1 MEGIK
6 MTGSIYFRG
15 RARGWAYQI
24 FLGRDTSG
32 KQRRV
37 VASGFRTKKEAAA
50 ALRERIRELEE
61 QTALTT
67 GEPRTLRQVVL
78 NFITQAERRL
88 GRKTVERYRQ
98 MLPYFHAGLM
108 ETPVSEITTLML
120 EREYWRLR
128 ESGGR
133 RRKTGDARPL
143 SAKTVRGM
151 AGLISAALNDAVRL
165 GLIRSSPASAVKLP
179 PTENKER
186 RSLSPEELE
195 RYFAAAAGH
204 WIEPILRLAAATGMR
219 RGELLTLLWSD
230 VDFAAGTITVSKSL
244 EQTKAGLRVK
254 ETKTR
259 TTRVIRIGPSAV
271 EALRLQHALQD
282 SWRRELGSD
291 YRDQGLVFSAPDGG
305 FLKPDTTT
313 AEACRVAAKA
323 GLKGV
328 GLHTLRHTHGS
339 MLLSAGVPLPTVSK
353 RLGHA
358 NPNITA
364 AVYAH
369 ALPSD
374 EERAAEAFERVI
386 RKVAEP
392 RPERIQ

>member
-1 MEGIK
+1 

-15 RARGWAYQI
+15 RNRGWAYQI
-24 FLGRDTSG
+24 FLGRDSAG
-32 KQRRV
+32 KQRRT
-37 VASGFRTKKEAAA
+37 VASGFPTKREAAA
-50 ALRERIRELEE
+50 ALRDRIRELEE
-61 QTALTT
+61 QAALTV
-67 GEPRTLRQVVL
+67 GEPRTLRQVVM
-78 NFITQAERRL
+78 NFIADAERRL
-88 GRKTVERYRQ
+88 GRKTVERYKY
-98 MLPYFHAGLM
+98 MVPYFDAGLM

-133 RRKTGDARPL
+133 RRKAGDARPL
-143 SAKTVRGM
+143 AAKTVRGM

-165 GLIRSSPASAVKLP
+165 GLIRSSPAGAVKLP
-179 PTENKER
+179 PAESKER

-195 RYFAAAAGH
+195 CYFAAAAGH
-204 WIEPILRLAAATGMR
+204 WVEPILRLAAATGMR
-219 RGELLTLLWSD
+219 RGELLALTWSD
-230 VDFAAGTITVSKSL
+230 INFSAGTITVSKSL
-244 EQTKAGLRVK
+244 EQTRAGLRIK

-271 EALRLQHALQD
+271 EALRLQRSLQD
-282 SWRRELGSD
+282 EWRRELGPD
-291 YRDQGLVFSAPDGG
+291 YRDHGLVFSAPDGG

-313 AEACRVAAKA
+313 AEACRVAARA

-328 GLHTLRHTHGS
+328 GLHALRHTHGS
-339 MLLSAGVPLPTVSK
+339 MLLSAGLPLPAVSK

-364 AVYAH
+364 AVYSH

-392 RPERIQ
+392 RTEKIQ

>member
-1 MEGIK
+1 M
-6 MTGSIYFRG
+6 
-15 RARGWAYQI
+15 
-24 FLGRDTSG
+24 
-32 KQRRV
+32 V
-37 VASGFRTKKEAAA
+37 
-50 ALRERIRELEE
+50 
-61 QTALTT
+61 
-67 GEPRTLRQVVL
+67 
-78 NFITQAERRL
+78 
-88 GRKTVERYRQ
+88 
-98 MLPYFHAGLM
+98 PYFDAGLM

-133 RRKTGDARPL
+133 RRKAGDASSL
-143 SAKTVRGM
+143 AAKTVRGM

-165 GLIRSSPASAVKLP
+165 GLIRSSPAGAVKLP

-186 RSLSPEELE
+186 RSLTPEELE
-195 RYFAAAAGH
+195 SYFAAAAGH
-204 WIEPILRLAAATGMR
+204 WVEPILRLAAATGMR
-219 RGELLTLLWSD
+219 RGELLALTWSD
-230 VDFAAGTITVSKSL
+230 INFSAGTITVSKSL
-244 EQTKAGLRVK
+244 EQTRAGLRIK

-271 EALRLQHALQD
+271 EALRLQRSLQD
-282 SWRRELGSD
+282 EWRRELGPD
-291 YRDQGLVFSAPDGG
+291 YRDHGLVFSAPDGG

-313 AEACRVAAKA
+313 AEACRVAARA

-328 GLHTLRHTHGS
+328 GLHALRHTHGS
-339 MLLSAGVPLPTVSK
+339 MLLSAGLPLPAVSK

-364 AVYAH
+364 AVYSH

-392 RPERIQ
+392 RTEKIQ